1 MKLNILFFIFLSSLF
16 TACSSIPSVDERIVR
31 ADELIKNSKIKKE
44 IISTNEFLLY
54 SLQESSNCDTLR
66 VYIEGDGLSWIT
78 RTKISNNPTPINPL
92 TIKLFLKDDNTCKV
106 YLARP
111 CQYTDDLKCEKKYWT
126 THRFSNKVLFSYFEA
141 FDKLKDKYK
150 NKEFE
155 IVGFSGGGAIATL
168 ISSKRDDIS
177 YLITVAGNLDH
188 KYWTQKNRIS
198 PLNGSLNPVDFSKNL
213 TKIKQIHL
221 IGGKDNII
229 DESIYNS
236 YISYFDDKSNINSIK
251 YEEFSHQKG
260 WEENWD
266 KIIKSIFLF

>member
-1 MKLNILFFIFLSSLF
+1 MKYNILFFILFSSLF

-44 IISTNEFLLY
+44 IISTNEFVLY

-126 THRFSNKVLFSYFEA
+126 SHRFSNEVLLSYFEA
-141 FDKLKDKYK
+141 FDKLKNKYK

-155 IVGFSGGGAIATL
+155 VVGFSGGGAIASL

-236 YISYFDDKSNINSIK
+236 YISYFDDKSNIKSIK